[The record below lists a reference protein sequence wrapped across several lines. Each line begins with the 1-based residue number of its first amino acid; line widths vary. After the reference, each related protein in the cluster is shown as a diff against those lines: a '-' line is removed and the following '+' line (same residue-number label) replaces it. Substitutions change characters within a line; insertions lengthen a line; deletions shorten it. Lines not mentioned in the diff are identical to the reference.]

1 VTALGPRPAGL
12 AAVDLA
18 ELAALVGSPMPHAGT
33 PVTGVTLRS
42 SDVRPGD
49 LFAALPGAR
58 THGAE
63 HVPAAAAAGAVAVLT
78 DPAGAVRLT
87 GSADGCRI
95 AGSAGLTDLPVL
107 VHDDPRAV
115 LGGLAATVYGDPTSR
130 LNVIGVT
137 GTSGKTTVSYLIEA
151 GLKAAGRTTGLV
163 GTVRTTIADQVWAS
177 ALTTPEAPDLQAL
190 FAIMLERGVGDAV
203 MEVSSHSLALHRVA
217 GTRFAVGAFTNL
229 SQDHL
234 DFHHDMA
241 DYFAAKA
248 MLFDG
253 RARIEV
259 VNVDDEW
266 GARLITSDTVTVS
279 AAGRTGARWR
289 AERVRPAAGGG
300 QSFTAVGP
308 AGAAVQVTLPLPG
321 AFMVAN
327 ALLAL
332 ACLDAAGVPA
342 QQAAAGMREVAVP
355 GRLERVDAGQPY
367 LALVDYAH
375 KPGAVAALLDT
386 LRARVPATGRLLVV
400 LGCGG
405 DRDAAKRPL
414 MGAAAAERADLLV
427 ITDDNP
433 RTEPPAAIRA
443 AMRAG
448 ALAAPPRGEVV
459 EVGDRRDA
467 IAEAVRRAGP
477 DDILVV
483 AGKGHETG
491 QRVGDVTRPFDD
503 VQQLRA
509 AIEESTR

>member
-1 VTALGPRPAGL
+1 MTALSPRPAGL
-12 AAVDLA
+12 APIALA
-18 ELAALVGSPMPHAGT
+18 DLAALVDAQVPQGST

-63 HVPAAAAAGAVAVLT
+63 HVPAATAAGAVAVLT
-78 DPAGAVRLT
+78 DPAGA
-87 GSADGCRI
+87 
-95 AGSAGLTDLPVL
+95 AGLPANGLPVL

-115 LGGLAATVYGDPTSR
+115 LGVLAAMVYGDPTTR
-130 LNVIGVT
+130 LNVIGIT

-151 GLKAAGRTTGLV
+151 GLRAAGRTTGLV
-163 GTVRTTIADQVWAS
+163 GTVRTTIADEVWPS

-234 DFHHDMA
+234 DFHSDM
-241 DYFAAKA
+241 DGYFAAKA
-248 MLFDG
+248 LLFDG
-253 RARIEV
+253 RAATEV

-266 GARLITSDTVTVS
+266 GGRLITDGTVTVS
-279 AAGRTGARWR
+279 AAGRTDARWR
-289 AERVRPAAGGG
+289 AERVRPDNDGG
-300 QSFTAVGP
+300 QSFVAVGP
-308 AGAAVQVTLPLPG
+308 AAAAGAVEVTLPLPG

-332 ACLDAAGVPA
+332 ACLDAAGVD
-342 QQAAAGMREVAVP
+342 QETAAAGMREVAVP

-386 LRARVPATGRLLVV
+386 LRTRVPANGRLLVV

-433 RTEPPAAIRA
+433 RTEPPASIRA

-448 ALAAPPRGEVV
+448 ALAAPPRGEIL

-503 VQQLRA
+503 VQELRA
-509 AIEESTR
+509 AIRGSAR